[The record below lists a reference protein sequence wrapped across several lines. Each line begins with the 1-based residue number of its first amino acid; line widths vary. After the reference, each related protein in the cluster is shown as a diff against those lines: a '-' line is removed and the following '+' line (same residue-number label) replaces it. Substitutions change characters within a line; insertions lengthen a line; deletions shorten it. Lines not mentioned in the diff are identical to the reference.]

1 MTADDGPWEIPP
13 IDDAP
18 DIARDNAPRPGAAM
32 ADTRNWPGY
41 GLVLVSAGVA
51 ITAAVFA
58 GWGFTRLSVA
68 AAIISVVFLLVGVGL
83 IVLEQVRARA
93 RARQR
98 TEQPAARATVPPGY

>member
-1 MTADDGPWEIPP
+1 M
-13 IDDAP
+13 
-18 DIARDNAPRPGAAM
+18 
-32 ADTRNWPGY
+32 
-41 GLVLVSAGVA
+41 
-51 ITAAVFA
+51 FA
-58 GWGFTRLSVA
+58 GWGFARLSVA